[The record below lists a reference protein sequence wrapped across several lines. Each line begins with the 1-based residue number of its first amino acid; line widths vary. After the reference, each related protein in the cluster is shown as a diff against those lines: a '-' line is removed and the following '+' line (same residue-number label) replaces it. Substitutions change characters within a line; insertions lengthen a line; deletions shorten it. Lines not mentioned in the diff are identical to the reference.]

1 MHNITARDIQ
11 AFIGGAL
18 ALAGFNG
25 LVQSAAY
32 LSSGRHLAA
41 DLISVFIAAIPFAI
55 GVGVLLGHSIARR
68 AMQVFL
74 WVVVAAAVFLL
85 LASALISALISP
97 AKAPFHVPWL
107 GITAD
112 AILLALFLWS
122 KSGRFTSSRPNQAM
136 DPTAD
141 Q

>member
-41 DLISVFIAAIPFAI
+41 DLISVFIAVIPFAI
-55 GVGVLLGHSIARR
+55 GVGVLLGHSIALR
-68 AMQVFL
+68 AVQVFL
-74 WVVVAAAVFLL
+74 WVVVAAGVAAAVFLL
-85 LASALISALISP
+85 LASALISP

-107 GITAD
+107 GIAVD

-136 DPTAD
+136 DPTAY